1 MGETRET
8 IIADVP
14 ALTLPPADI
23 ARLLKKIALCFG
35 VEELFFNCSVHTSI
49 HFMKQLAK
57 VPNSFVD
64 IVRNDFE
71 SQIDAI
77 TARHLF
83 TQNNR
88 ALLFLIWLRFYPT
101 YYMLSSLF
109 NIRVTTVKE
118 EMFGNS
124 AIILKPNQC
133 SLKNINTYTLSFLC
147 WPSRECLF

>member
-1 MGETRET
+1 M
-8 IIADVP
+8 
-14 ALTLPPADI
+14 
-23 ARLLKKIALCFG
+23 
-35 VEELFFNCSVHTSI
+35 EELFFFNCSVHTCI
-49 HFMKQLAK
+49 YFMYHLAK

-88 ALLFLIWLRFYPT
+88 ALLFLIWLRCYST
-101 YYMLSSLF
+101 YYVLSSLF

-124 AIILKPNQC
+124 AIILEPNQC
-133 SLKNINTYTLSFLC
+133 SLKNINTYTLSFLF